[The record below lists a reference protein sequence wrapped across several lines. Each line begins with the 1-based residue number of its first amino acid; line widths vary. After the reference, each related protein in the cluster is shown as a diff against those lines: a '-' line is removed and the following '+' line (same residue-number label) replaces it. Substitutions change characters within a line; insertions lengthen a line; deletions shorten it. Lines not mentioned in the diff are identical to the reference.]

1 MTNEFFSERTEA
13 SEVTSK
19 GALGLPAIFSQAVDV
34 DDHVTG
40 YLWSVDEINEL
51 AKIIAVI
58 ALGQAEHAAEII
70 KELDSI
76 VPVRSR
82 AEFYQEA
89 REQLR
94 IRGTTTNQIEV
105 SRYHRDGFLFE
116 CMSWIEARQASTEDT
131 YLKDPHISST
141 TQGLDGLIIQMDP
154 EEKVVLHTT
163 ICEDKCTQN
172 PRDTFRDKVMIAFNE
187 HHLNKRGRD
196 LLANAVSLIKQSG
209 LTGTAA
215 IFAAE
220 RVHNKTHRT
229 YRAALTVNSD
239 ICTAEERQK
248 LFKGYDGLTD
258 ISQAQ
263 RIGATFIVTGNLRD
277 WFQELAD
284 HVIQSLD
291 EFEKME
297 VADV

>member
-1 MTNEFFSERTEA
+1 M
-13 SEVTSK
+13 
-19 GALGLPAIFSQAVDV
+19 PAISSQTVEV

-40 YLWSVDEINEL
+40 HLWTVDDIHEL
-51 AKIIAVI
+51 AKIIALI
-58 ALGQAEHAAEII
+58 ALGQAEHAGEII
-70 KELDSI
+70 RELGSA

-82 AEFYQEA
+82 SEFYQEA

-94 IRGTTTNQIEV
+94 IRGTTPKEIEV
-105 SRYHRDGFLFE
+105 SHYHRDGFLFE
-116 CMSWIEARQASTEDT
+116 CMSWIVARIAADENT

-187 HHLNKRGRD
+187 HHQNKRGRD
-196 LLANAVSLIKQSG
+196 LLANAVALIKQSG
-209 LTGTAA
+209 LKGTAA
-215 IFAAE
+215 TLAAE
-220 RVHNKTHRT
+220 KVHDKTYRT

-239 ICTAEERQK
+239 ICTVEERQK
-248 LFKGYDGLTD
+248 LFKGYDSLTD
-258 ISQAQ
+258 ISRAQ

-277 WFQELAD
+277 WFQEVNHLRETGYFQ
-284 HVIQSLD
+284 IKQSFQLLQR
-291 EFEKME
+291 
-297 VADV
+297 

>member
-1 MTNEFFSERTEA
+1 MPIS
-13 SEVTSK
+13 
-19 GALGLPAIFSQAVDV
+19 SQTVDV
-34 DDHVTG
+34 DEHVTG
-40 YLWSVDEINEL
+40 HLWTVDDIHEL
-51 AKIIAVI
+51 AKFIAVI

-70 KELDSI
+70 HELGPV

-82 AEFYQEA
+82 SKYYQEA

-94 IRGTTTNQIEV
+94 IRGTTAKEVEV

-116 CMSWIEARQASTEDT
+116 CISWIVAHQAAGENT

-154 EEKVVLHTT
+154 VEKVVLHTT

-172 PRDTFRDKVMIAFNE
+172 PREMFRDKVMIAFTE
-187 HHLNKRGRD
+187 HHQNKRGRD
-196 LLANAVSLIKQSG
+196 LLANAVALIKQSG
-209 LTGTAA
+209 LKGTAA
-215 IFAAE
+215 TLAAE
-220 RVHNKTHRT
+220 KVHDKTCRT

-248 LFKGYDGLTD
+248 LFKGYDELTG

-263 RIGATFIVTGNLRD
+263 RIGATFIVPGNLRD

-284 HVIQSLD
+284 HVIQALD
-291 EFEKME
+291 EFEAME
-297 VADV
+297 AAHV

>member
-1 MTNEFFSERTEA
+1 MT
-13 SEVTSK
+13 
-19 GALGLPAIFSQAVDV
+19 AISSQTVDV

-40 YLWSVDEINEL
+40 LLWTVDDIHEL

-70 KELDSI
+70 RELGLVAPVLSI
-76 VPVRSR
+76 S
-82 AEFYQEA
+82 EFYDGA

-94 IRGTTTNQIEV
+94 IRGTTDRQKEV

-116 CMSWIEARQASTEDT
+116 CMSWIVAHQEADENT
-131 YLKDPHISST
+131 YLKDPHICST
-141 TQGLDGLIIQMDP
+141 TQGLDGLIILMDP
-154 EEKVVLHTT
+154 QDKVVLHTT

-172 PRDTFRDKVMIAFNE
+172 PRDKFRDEVLSTFSE
-187 HHLNKRGRD
+187 HHQNKRGRD
-196 LLANAVSLIKQSG
+196 LLANAVILIKQSG
-209 LTGTAA
+209 LKGSDAILAA
-215 IFAAE
+215 TK
-220 RVHNKTHRT
+220 VHDKTNRT

-248 LFKGYDGLTD
+248 LFKGYDELTD
-258 ISQAQ
+258 ISQGQ

-284 HVIQSLD
+284 HVIQALN
-291 EFEKME
+291 EFEVME
-297 VADV
+297 AAHV